1 MRILAVVCAAAVAD
15 GGLSSLTATPLAKV
29 VQLLTDLKSQVTEE
43 GQKEAALFNEF
54 SKWCDGETYGSKST
68 IGDSKSKAAD
78 LQAYIEEQ
86 NALQDKIKA
95 EIDEIVAEI
104 SSNENDLKA
113 AKDIRDKEHSN
124 YKAAEESYVSSLDEL
139 TRAIEVLQNPNP
151 SFVQATKSVQL
162 ALERAM
168 TVTPQQQATIKD
180 FFAQAAN
187 GNQQQKT
194 SFLQQVPYQSRTG
207 ELVQTLQQI
216 KDETTTKRNDASRE
230 EAGSQHA
237 FDLLAQSLE
246 SEIASGNKQMSEKK
260 MQVSKSQEVV
270 ATSGAELDNT
280 NRVISETLKYLT
292 EVETTCKQKTL
303 DWKSRTKLRSDEI
316 TAIQEAVEILS
327 SDKGK
332 AVQDMELAQ
341 LQPAQVVAQQV
352 EAPVFVQLK
361 AAVTGSSFLQ
371 TRTTVSEQFL
381 TGQQILAEAR
391 AAAAAGAPDPF
402 KNVRK
407 LINEMIQR
415 LLNEAAEEAE
425 HKGWCDT
432 EMGKSEIQKGHKEK
446 EVKSLTSKV
455 EEMSAQ
461 VAQLDDEIRQL
472 TKEIAEAEA
481 MDLEAT
487 KVRQAENA
495 QALLATK
502 EYADAQSLVQNAM
515 TVLQEFY
522 AERAQGKALVQL
534 DESAPPVNAPDTFSG
549 EYESKDASGVLGILE
564 ISMSDFAR
572 LETETKT
579 AEAAAQQEYQKLQ
592 HESAVRKAT
601 LNKDLEY
608 KTVEKQK
615 LEGSVQRAQSDLQG
629 FQSELAAV
637 VQYIEKLKPSCTN
650 TADSH
655 EVRKERREAE
665 IKSLQ
670 EALAI
675 LNNEGL

>member
-1 MRILAVVCAAAVAD
+1 
-15 GGLSSLTATPLAKV
+15 
-29 VQLLTDLKSQVTEE
+29 
-43 GQKEAALFNEF
+43 
-54 SKWCDGETYGSKST
+54 
-68 IGDSKSKAAD
+68 
-78 LQAYIEEQ
+78 
-86 NALQDKIKA
+86 
-95 EIDEIVAEI
+95 
-104 SSNENDLKA
+104 
-113 AKDIRDKEHSN
+113 
-124 YKAAEESYVSSLDEL
+124 
-139 TRAIEVLQNPNP
+139 
-151 SFVQATKSVQL
+151 
-162 ALERAM
+162 
-168 TVTPQQQATIKD
+168 
-180 FFAQAAN
+180 
-187 GNQQQKT
+187 
-194 SFLQQVPYQSRTG
+194 
-207 ELVQTLQQI
+207 
-216 KDETTTKRNDASRE
+216 
-230 EAGSQHA
+230 
-237 FDLLAQSLE
+237 
-246 SEIASGNKQMSEKK
+246 
-260 MQVSKSQEVV
+260 
-270 ATSGAELDNT
+270 
-280 NRVISETLKYLT
+280 
-292 EVETTCKQKTL
+292 
-303 DWKSRTKLRSDEI
+303 
-316 TAIQEAVEILS
+316 
-327 SDKGK
+327 
-332 AVQDMELAQ
+332 MELQQ
-341 LQPAQVVAQQV
+341 LQPAEQVV
-352 EAPVFVQLK
+352 APVFVQLT

-522 AERAQGKALVQL
+522 AERQQGKSLVQL
-534 DESAPPVNAPDTFSG
+534 DDSAPPGAPETFSG

-637 VQYIEKLKPSCTN
+637 IQYIEKLKPSCTN

>member
-1 MRILAVVCAAAVAD
+1 
-15 GGLSSLTATPLAKV
+15 
-29 VQLLTDLKSQVTEE
+29 
-43 GQKEAALFNEF
+43 
-54 SKWCDGETYGSKST
+54 
-68 IGDSKSKAAD
+68 
-78 LQAYIEEQ
+78 
-86 NALQDKIKA
+86 
-95 EIDEIVAEI
+95 
-104 SSNENDLKA
+104 
-113 AKDIRDKEHSN
+113 
-124 YKAAEESYVSSLDEL
+124 
-139 TRAIEVLQNPNP
+139 
-151 SFVQATKSVQL
+151 
-162 ALERAM
+162 M

-187 GNQQQKT
+187 GGNQQQKT

-280 NRVISETLKYLT
+280 NRVIQETLKYLT

-327 SDKGK
+327 SDKGQ
-332 AVQDMELAQ
+332 AVQNMELQQ
-341 LQPAQVVAQQV
+341 LQQAQAPQVVA
-352 EAPVFVQLK
+352 PVFLQLK
-361 AAVTGSSFLQ
+361 AAVRGSSFLQ
-371 TRTTVSEQFL
+371 TQTKVTEQFL

-495 QALLATK
+495 QALIAQK

-522 AERAQGKALVQL
+522 AERQQGKSLVQL
-534 DESAPPVNAPDTFSG
+534 DDSAGAPPTVNAPDTFSG
-549 EYESKDASGVLGILE
+549 EYESK
-564 ISMSDFAR
+564 
-572 LETETKT
+572 
-579 AEAAAQQEYQKLQ
+579 
-592 HESAVRKAT
+592 
-601 LNKDLEY
+601 
-608 KTVEKQK
+608 
-615 LEGSVQRAQSDLQG
+615 
-629 FQSELAAV
+629 
-637 VQYIEKLKPSCTN
+637 
-650 TADSH
+650 
-655 EVRKERREAE
+655 
-665 IKSLQ
+665 
-670 EALAI
+670 
-675 LNNEGL
+675 

>member
-1 MRILAVVCAAAVAD
+1 
-15 GGLSSLTATPLAKV
+15 
-29 VQLLTDLKSQVTEE
+29 
-43 GQKEAALFNEF
+43 
-54 SKWCDGETYGSKST
+54 
-68 IGDSKSKAAD
+68 
-78 LQAYIEEQ
+78 
-86 NALQDKIKA
+86 
-95 EIDEIVAEI
+95 
-104 SSNENDLKA
+104 
-113 AKDIRDKEHSN
+113 
-124 YKAAEESYVSSLDEL
+124 
-139 TRAIEVLQNPNP
+139 
-151 SFVQATKSVQL
+151 
-162 ALERAM
+162 M
-168 TVTPQQQATIKD
+168 T
-180 FFAQAAN
+180 
-187 GNQQQKT
+187 
-194 SFLQQVPYQSRTG
+194 
-207 ELVQTLQQI
+207 
-216 KDETTTKRNDASRE
+216 
-230 EAGSQHA
+230 
-237 FDLLAQSLE
+237 
-246 SEIASGNKQMSEKK
+246 EKK

-327 SDKGK
+327 SEKGQS
-332 AVQDMELAQ
+332 VQGMELQQ
-341 LQPAQVVAQQV
+341 LQQQPQVVAEQV
-352 EAPVFVQLK
+352 MAPVFVQLK
-361 AAVTGSSFLQ
+361 AAVHGTSFMQ
-371 TRTTVSEQFL
+371 TQARVSETFL

-495 QALLATK
+495 QALIAQK
-502 EYADAQSLVQNAM
+502 EYGDAQSLVQNAM

-522 AERAQGKALVQL
+522 AERQQGQSLVQTDDSL
-534 DESAPPVNAPDTFSG
+534 NAPPSAPDTFSG

-655 EVRKERREAE
+655 EVRKERRETE

-675 LNNEGL
+675 LNNEGI

>member
-29 VQLLTDLKSQVTEE
+29 VQLLTDLKTQVTEE

-180 FFAQAAN
+180 FFTQAAN

-280 NRVISETLKYLT
+280 NRVISETLKYLQ
-292 EVETTCKQKTL
+292 EVEMTCKQKTL

-332 AVQDMELAQ
+332 AVQDMELQQ
-341 LQPAQVVAQQV
+341 LQPAEQVV
-352 EAPVFVQLK
+352 APVFVQLT

-637 VQYIEKLKPSCTN
+637 IQYIEKLKPSCTN

-675 LNNEGL
+675 LNNEGI

>member
-1 MRILAVVCAAAVAD
+1 
-15 GGLSSLTATPLAKV
+15 
-29 VQLLTDLKSQVTEE
+29 
-43 GQKEAALFNEF
+43 
-54 SKWCDGETYGSKST
+54 
-68 IGDSKSKAAD
+68 
-78 LQAYIEEQ
+78 
-86 NALQDKIKA
+86 
-95 EIDEIVAEI
+95 
-104 SSNENDLKA
+104 
-113 AKDIRDKEHSN
+113 
-124 YKAAEESYVSSLDEL
+124 
-139 TRAIEVLQNPNP
+139 
-151 SFVQATKSVQL
+151 
-162 ALERAM
+162 
-168 TVTPQQQATIKD
+168 
-180 FFAQAAN
+180 
-187 GNQQQKT
+187 
-194 SFLQQVPYQSRTG
+194 
-207 ELVQTLQQI
+207 
-216 KDETTTKRNDASRE
+216 
-230 EAGSQHA
+230 
-237 FDLLAQSLE
+237 
-246 SEIASGNKQMSEKK
+246 
-260 MQVSKSQEVV
+260 
-270 ATSGAELDNT
+270 
-280 NRVISETLKYLT
+280 
-292 EVETTCKQKTL
+292 VETTCKQKTL

-675 LNNEGL
+675 LNNEGI